1 MSIAVVFIPVF
12 KLVAHFCVNIHG
24 HTHTHKDGK
33 ALFCNP
39 PLPPPKKTTR
49 CNDYLPRHSG
59 AICCYHKADYLTP
72 PAGSVCGFAIFSQM
86 PTLLFVEML
95 PSWHKLKYVCVCV
108 DVWAS
113 VCGGACVCM
122 CVCVC
127 LKGGWVFVWNWK
139 NGGMDDTSRAEWWEA
154 GVRAPLLPPGWM
166 QNLTAD

>member
-1 MSIAVVFIPVF
+1 MDT
-12 KLVAHFCVNIHG
+12 
-24 HTHTHKDGK
+24 HTHTRTEKHSS
-33 ALFCNP
+33 AIP
-39 PLPPPKKTTR
+39 PLPPPKKNTR

-113 VCGGACVCM
+113 VCGGACVC
-122 CVCVC
+122 VCVF
-127 LKGGWVFVWNWK
+127 KGWVGVCVELE
-139 NGGMDDTSRAEWWEA
+139 EWRD
-154 GVRAPLLPPGWM
+154 G
-166 QNLTAD
+166 